1 MIADN
6 GTTHSGQSEDLY
18 ILKTQAQD
26 VLTISTIPV
35 KIAPAEK
42 KRPSIMHTMFNRTT
56 SSPTDNDNGNG
67 NAAIS
72 AMNVPSTSSLST
84 TGDNIEV
91 VDKVVTAGDDSR
103 YAIGHETS
111 SDLYEE
117 LSLMVH

>member
-6 GTTHSGQSEDLY
+6 STAHSGQSEDLN
-18 ILKTQAQD
+18 ILKTQAQN

-35 KIAPAEK
+35 EIAPAEK
-42 KRPSIMHTMFNRTT
+42 KRPSIMQTMFNRTT

-91 VDKVVTAGDDSR
+91 VYKVATADSNN
-103 YAIGHETS
+103 AIRHETS